1 MMFIKDF
8 VFKISLKIDFFLSLK
23 MVIKTCWL
31 FLSLICLVANKVH
44 SLKEDEYVSTV
55 AQLMLNPI
63 FLEEYQKWTEKL
75 FSNPDYLNGPKP
87 GVFPCKLNLNET
99 RNDPLTAH
107 NLRPQDIQCIA
118 AIGDSITAGLGAQ
131 AKTPIGLVTEW
142 RGSFA
147 FSFSFSYI
155 LNYIFLKEF
164 HGQLVEIFLM
174 MIY

>member
-1 MMFIKDF
+1 MVLKSCWF
-8 VFKISLKIDFFLSLK
+8 VLFF
-23 MVIKTCWL
+23 
-31 FLSLICLVANKVH
+31 ICLVVNQIS

-63 FLEEYQKWTEKL
+63 FLEEYDKWTSKL
-75 FSNPDYLNGPKP
+75 FSNPDYLYGPKP
-87 GVFPCKLNLNET
+87 GVFPCQLYLNET

-142 RGSFA
+142 RGWIY
-147 FSFSFSYI
+147 FSFSDI
-155 LNYIFLKEF
+155 LNNIF
-164 HGQLVEIFLM
+164 
-174 MIY
+174 